1 MNYVLKLS
9 IFTITVWNYSELKRF
24 TKDRVAFNNLSDSR
38 VSRDKVAGVV
48 EVSNMDTH
56 LCIIWRPTNI
66 GLCASKTLFFEW
78 SLSLTYLECISNLS
92 ITGIRCNVKT
102 VMSDFIWKIVSLGFI
117 YIYISMSSSFLYWV
131 KAAWCFCFSSCKLY
145 KGT

>member
-48 EVSNMDTH
+48 EVSNIDTH
-56 LCIIWRPTNI
+56 LCII
-66 GLCASKTLFFEW
+66 
-78 SLSLTYLECISNLS
+78 
-92 ITGIRCNVKT
+92 
-102 VMSDFIWKIVSLGFI
+102 
-117 YIYISMSSSFLYWV
+117 
-131 KAAWCFCFSSCKLY
+131 
-145 KGT
+145 